1 MKHVLPWLAG
11 WLALFWLWMLLAG
24 DWSHTELVA
33 AAAAATLAATIG
45 EVARSRA
52 AVRAGF
58 PHAWIA
64 KAWSVPAMVFV
75 DFAILMWAL
84 VRSAFRREVVRGE
97 FVRRPFRVDDT
108 GVRAWVGLA
117 ATYSPNAYVV
127 GFDTDR
133 ETALVHDLVR
143 NRSSES
149 PV

>member
-1 MKHVLPWLAG
+1 MKHALPWLAG
-11 WLALFWLWMLLAG
+11 WFALFWLWMLLAG

-45 EVARSRA
+45 EVARSQA

-58 PHAWIA
+58 PPAWIA

-97 FVRRPFRVDDT
+97 FVRRPFRVDDA

-127 GFDTDR
+127 GFDTDG

>member
-1 MKHVLPWLAG
+1 MKHVRPWLAG

-33 AAAAATLAATIG
+33 AAAAAT
-45 EVARSRA
+45 VASLFLRRLPGLRVTN
-52 AVRAGF
+52 VR
-58 PHAWIA
+58 
-64 KAWSVPAMVFV
+64 SVPAMVFV

-84 VRSAFRREVVRGE
+84 VRSALRREIVRGE
-97 FVRRPFRVDDT
+97 FVRRPFRLDDP
-108 GVRAWVGLA
+108 GSRAWAGLLG
-117 ATYSPNAYVV
+117 TYSPNAYVV

-133 ETALVHDLVR
+133 EVALVHDLVR